1 MTTLFKRSLKGIE
14 VWCIDALGGKI
25 TVTWGMHEGKQNSRT
40 TSVEKK
46 NVGKANETSL
56 SLQADREMRSKITKK
71 IDREGYYTIEM
82 LNFKWYK
89 PGYYLPVSER
99 EAIVV
104 DEKLLTLNQVLEK
117 LPLIGNT
124 GDGSKLP
131 MLAKPFY
138 RTNKQEEKI
147 PTLKIPFFIQPKI
160 NGVRCITTMTPD
172 SIKMESREGSE
183 FLTLDGFKA
192 ELSVEIRQAIRGC
205 VEEFEEVYPHLNRMD
220 LTFDGELYIHDTI
233 LSDIVG
239 CIKKANLL
247 TQTLQYHIYDFVD
260 TVMTQHDRLVFL
272 KRINTVLQRMNYS
285 KIVIVPTMFCTTY
298 ENAERMCD
306 VYIKEGFEG
315 LIGRTQ
321 YATYQMGARSKDL
334 AKLKRKISGEF
345 KIVDVFDTNDAPGL
359 AMFKCKNDINNEFF
373 DVVPQGTHEK
383 RREYLEDRSNLL
395 GKMLTAEFYERTK
408 APKRLPFHATGVAVR
423 DYE

>member
-25 TVTWGMHEGKQNSRT
+25 TTTWGMHEGKQTPRIAC
-40 TSVEKK
+40 VKKK

-56 SLQADREMRSKITKK
+56 SLQADKEMQSKITKK
-71 IDREGYYTIEM
+71 IDREGYYSIEM

-89 PGYYLPVSER
+89 PGYYLPVSEM

-104 DEKLLTLNQVLEK
+104 DEKLFTLNQVLEK

-124 GDGSKLP
+124 SNGSKLP
-131 MLAKPFY
+131 MLAKPYY
-138 RTNKQEEKI
+138 RTDKEGNKI
-147 PTLKIPFFIQPKI
+147 PTLKLPHFIQPKI
-160 NGVRCITTMTPD
+160 NGVRCETTITLD
-172 SIKMESREGSE
+172 SITMESREGAE
-183 FLTLDGFKA
+183 FLTLEGFKA
-192 ELSVEIRQAIRGC
+192 DILEEVKTAIRGC
-205 VEEFEEVYPHLNRMD
+205 VEEFKSVYTHLDATN

-239 CIKKANLL
+239 CIKKSNLL
-247 TQTLQYHIYDFVD
+247 TQTLQYHIYDLMD
-260 TVMTQHDRLVFL
+260 PIMTQHDRLVFL
-272 KRINTVLQRMNYS
+272 KRIATVLRLMNFN
-285 KIVIVPTMFCTTY
+285 KIVIVDTMLCKTY
-298 ENAERMCD
+298 DDAERMCD
-306 VYIKEGFEG
+306 VYIKQGYEG

-334 AKLKRKISGEF
+334 AKLKRRMSGEF
-345 KIVDVFDTNDAPGL
+345 KIVDVYDTSAAPGL

-373 DVVPQGTHEK
+373 EVVPQGTHEK
-383 RREYLEDRSNLL
+383 RREYLENRSDLL
-395 GKMLTAEFYERTK
+395 GKMLTAEYYERTK
-408 APKRLPFHATGVAVR
+408 APKKLPFHATGIVVR